1 MQAGKKLAGSV
12 DQEPLRT
19 SSCYC
24 HIQMTASSLRH
35 FLTPHAAGSRDRDAR
50 VWNTNN
56 APTTACL
63 LTLTG
68 HDEAVTCVHAA
79 HLGPMGTGPGQMG
92 WVLCKPSS
100 FLCILLRFFSC
111 LLWSDAQ
118 RSVSR
123 NRKNSCSETKVHNI
137 QGDSRGDLHHRKMR
151 MTWM

>member
-1 MQAGKKLAGSV
+1 MVSLCIIVFRPPDLCVPLCVQWERSLQVQSIR
-12 DQEPLRT
+12 QLLRT

-35 FLTPHAAGSRDRDAR
+35 FLTHHAAGSRDRDAR

-56 APTTACL
+56 APTTACM

-92 WVLCKPSS
+92 
-100 FLCILLRFFSC
+100 
-111 LLWSDAQ
+111 
-118 RSVSR
+118 
-123 NRKNSCSETKVHNI
+123 
-137 QGDSRGDLHHRKMR
+137 
-151 MTWM
+151 